1 MVELRQLAVSE
12 AAKPVMATVG
22 VNKLENKTT
31 TPAAASTTSIT
42 ADGKPKGP
50 SKWIQCATCNKRVLK
65 TAALHY
71 NGCSSHYPSTC
82 WKCEPEKALEWW
94 RLKQTT
100 KTANDQTSTTGL
112 LH

>member
-12 AAKPVMATVG
+12 AVKLVMATVR
-22 VNKLENKTT
+22 VNKLENRTT
-31 TPAAASTTSIT
+31 TLAAASTTSIT

-71 NGCSSHYPSTC
+71 NGYGSHYLGTC
-82 WKCEPEKALEWW
+82 WKCELEKALE
-94 RLKQTT
+94 
-100 KTANDQTSTTGL
+100 
-112 LH
+112 